1 MVGGR
6 PAGCR
11 DEHADSQLCVVGK
24 PQRRRIGL
32 KSSAW
37 GNFAAPFA
45 VSGHC
50 HVGGRVDL
58 AAAQVHGN
66 PDLSYGQRVL
76 AESVADMQ
84 PQAAAAPMRADYLAD
99 RLTGE
104 GGGGLESERVVRAG
118 GRGAVYR

>member
-6 PAGCR
+6 AAGCR

-32 KSSAW
+32 KSSAR
-37 GNFAAPFA
+37 GKLRRDVA

-50 HVGGRVDL
+50 NVGGRVDL

-84 PQAAAAPMRADYLAD
+84 PQAAAAPMRADYLAESM
-99 RLTGE
+99 TGE
-104 GGGGLESERVVRAG
+104 GGGGLESERVVKAG